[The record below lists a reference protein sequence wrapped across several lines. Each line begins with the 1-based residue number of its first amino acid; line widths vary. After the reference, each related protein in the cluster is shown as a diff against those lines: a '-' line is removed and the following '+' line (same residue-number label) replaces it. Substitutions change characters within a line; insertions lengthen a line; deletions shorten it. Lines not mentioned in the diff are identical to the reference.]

1 MVDIS
6 LEQYNRIIETIY
18 NAPVSDNWQAVIEVL
33 SASLGGIH
41 TQFFGYDILAQ
52 RQIALQCE
60 RYDPAMIEVYAAHY
74 YDKNAWLPG
83 IARSQIGKAN
93 YSESYCS
100 TEDLVKT
107 EFFNDWIRPQ
117 EEIGG
122 GGGIVLFNDGGRI
135 VLLGG
140 NIRFRDRDRT
150 ERRWIELL
158 DMLAPHL
165 RRAFQSWRALAEAQL
180 VAQGYQEALERTG
193 YAVFLL
199 SSDGRVL
206 HGNTSAERLSA
217 TGDLFHF
224 DAFRGL
230 RTFDPRANE
239 IIEGALAALRAGL
252 VGRVPDVF
260 PICDKEHRKPHMAMI
275 LPFPSGGEPPVR
287 VSSLLGKAPAVAILV
302 VKDPLG
308 RSHTDAHL
316 LSLLFGLTPAEAA
329 LASALAAG
337 LSLKA
342 YAEQRSLSIH
352 TVRNQ
357 LQAVFS
363 KTATSRQS
371 ELVRL
376 LERLGGR

>member
-1 MVDIS
+1 MIDIS
-6 LEQYNRIIETIY
+6 LEQYNRIIEAIY
-18 NAPVSDNWQAVIEVL
+18 KAPMTGNWQALIEVL
-33 SASLGGIH
+33 SEAMGGIH

-52 RQIALQCE
+52 SQVSLQCE

-100 TEDLVKT
+100 TEELIKT

-122 GGGIVLFNDGGRI
+122 GGGIVLFNDGGRF
-135 VLLGG
+135 VVLGG
-140 NIRFRDRDRT
+140 NIRFRDRDRK
-150 ERRWIELL
+150 ERQWIDLL

-165 RRAFQSWRALAEAQL
+165 RRAFQSWRALAEAQR
-180 VAQGYQEALERTG
+180 VGQGYQEALDRSG

-206 HGNTSAERLSA
+206 HGNRSAEELSA
-217 TGDLFHF
+217 RGDLFHF
-224 DAFRGL
+224 DAFRSL

-239 IIEGALAALRAGL
+239 MIVGALAALRAGL
-252 VGRVPDVF
+252 AGRVPDVF
-260 PICDKEHRKPHMAMI
+260 PICDKEHRQPHVAMV
-275 LPFPSGGEPPVR
+275 LPFPSGSETTVELSG
-287 VSSLLGKAPAVAILV
+287 LLGNAVAAAMLV
-302 VKDPLG
+302 VKDPSRGSLAG
-308 RSHTDAHL
+308 AHL
-316 LSLLFGLTPAEAA
+316 LASLFGLTPAETA
-329 LASALAAG
+329 LATALADG

-357 LQAVFS
+357 LQSVFS